1 MMRASV
7 QVAVIFLTG
16 RLLVIILIK
25 LRRVIVVLN
34 ESTLVSVHELLIM
47 LRDSFPATLDK
58 ILEDM
63 DLSDEGFV
71 DLMVELQS
79 AIK

>member
-1 MMRASV
+1 M
-7 QVAVIFLTG
+7 
-16 RLLVIILIK
+16 
-25 LRRVIVVLN
+25 LN

>member
-25 LRRVIVVLN
+25 LRRVIAVVN

-58 ILEDM
+58 ILEGM

-71 DLMVELQS
+71 DLIVELQA

>member
-1 MMRASV
+1 MMMASV

-25 LRRVIVVLN
+25 LRRVIAVVN

-58 ILEDM
+58 ILEGM

-71 DLMVELQS
+71 DLIVELQA

>member
-25 LRRVIVVLN
+25 LRRVIAVVN

-47 LRDSFPATLDK
+47 LRDSFPSTLDK
-58 ILEDM
+58 ILEGM

-71 DLMVELQS
+71 DLIVELQS

>member
-1 MMRASV
+1 MMMASV

-25 LRRVIVVLN
+25 LRRVIAVVN

-58 ILEDM
+58 ILEGM